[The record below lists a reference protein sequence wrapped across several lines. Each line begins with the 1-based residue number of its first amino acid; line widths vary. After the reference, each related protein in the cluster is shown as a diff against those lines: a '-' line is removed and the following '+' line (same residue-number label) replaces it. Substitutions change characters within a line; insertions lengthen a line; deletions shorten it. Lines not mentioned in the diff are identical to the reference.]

1 MVDEH
6 LPVKMAIMNNGF
18 LGMVRQWQEMFYANN
33 YVAVAMSQP
42 DFLKLAE
49 AYGIHGIRVTD
60 RSQMDQ
66 ALKDAA
72 AYNGPV
78 IIDFRV
84 EAEGNVFPMV
94 PAGASLS
101 ETIEAPQKVH

>member
-1 MVDEH
+1 
-6 LPVKMAIMNNGF
+6 
-18 LGMVRQWQEMFYANN
+18 
-33 YVAVAMSQP
+33 MSQP

-60 RSQMDQ
+60 RSQV
-66 ALKDAA
+66 DAA
-72 AYNGPV
+72 LREAQAYPGPV
-78 IIDFRV
+78 ILDFRV

-101 ETIEAPQKVH
+101 ETIESPQRVG